1 MTATLDRISEGRL
14 LINAVSGGELV
25 KNKGDGLFMSHDE
38 RYEVTRE
45 FLDIYLDIYKA
56 VLRGETVI
64 SPENTSRSRMAGC
77 YFLRIRNRIRHSQQ
91 VSNKPTGE
99 ATD

>member
-25 KNKGDGLFMSHDE
+25 KNKGDGIFMSHHE

-45 FLDIYLDIYKA
+45 FLDIYLDKYKA
-56 VLRGETVI
+56 VLRGETVDFTGKHFKI
-64 SPENTSRSRMAGC
+64 KDGRLLFPPHQKPYPPLAAGEQQA
-77 YFLRIRNRIRHSQQ
+77 NR
-91 VSNKPTGE
+91 
-99 ATD
+99 